1 LAGWSAL
8 ATTDI
13 VVQSTTGIGEI
24 ENQGFLL
31 DAPVPNPASEV
42 TQVNFT
48 LPRAAQLTLTVVD
61 MLGRPVAQ
69 RTRNYT
75 AGAQVENINV
85 SNLPN
90 GTYFILLDAEGSRL
104 LQKLVVSK

>member
-1 LAGWSAL
+1 
-8 ATTDI
+8 
-13 VVQSTTGIGEI
+13 
-24 ENQGFLL
+24 
-31 DAPVPNPASEV
+31 
-42 TQVNFT
+42 
-48 LPRAAQLTLTVVD
+48 VD